1 MATSTYN
8 ITSSRT
14 DLQGLWRKVQV
25 GTLREAANFMFK
37 EWDDLESFRN
47 FDVDWST
54 REITAPFDMAE
65 GTGVASIVEGG
76 WEARPSS
83 PTVVDASFTWIHL
96 NKRFTVSLISRLIQ
110 QRNRAAMLIPQF
122 EHQGKKALQA
132 ISHWIADSYYG
143 FSTGV
148 RAKIAATSG
157 AGPLVLTL
165 KDAFGVAGLGSS
177 QATGPYYVA
186 KLFHVG
192 DWVALVRAGALVA
205 NSFGQITAVD
215 VMAKQITVTY
225 AGAVPAAAADDS
237 IVYANS
243 LENTT
248 LEGTDFNKGLSGW
261 LEAVTA
267 VSLQG
272 ISSAT
277 YPAWKPGYADTTAR
291 RFTNMDIRRM
301 KQAIRNTG
309 GGTLNYLRWSDGV
322 ENDVFDQMQASVRF
336 SDLYDMELDGSV
348 KARGVDISTSRHVP
362 PGMVFGAD
370 KASIRK
376 MVLLPRPGRPAWDDL
391 EKIQDRSGYVASID
405 YPLQMVWLNRG
416 NLAFASNKSEL

>member
-1 MATSTYN
+1 MATATYN
-8 ITSSRT
+8 VTSSKT
-14 DLQGLWRKVQV
+14 DLQGLWKKVQV

-54 REITAPFDMAE
+54 REITAPFDFAE
-65 GTGVASIVEGG
+65 GTGTASIVEGG

-110 QRNRAAMLIPQF
+110 QRNRAAQLIPQF

-143 FSTGV
+143 FSTAV
-148 RAKIAATSG
+148 RAKATAAGVGTTSQ
-157 AGPLVLTL
+157 VITL
-165 KDAFGVAGLGSS
+165 KDAYGVAGLGS
-177 QATGPYYVA
+177 TGSPAYVS

-192 DWVALVRAGALVA
+192 DYIAAVRAGALVA
-205 NSFGQITAVD
+205 NSFGVITAITPNTPS
-215 VMAKQITVTY
+215 ITVTF
-225 AGAVPAAAADDS
+225 AVAPTLAADDS

-248 LEGTDFNKGLSGW
+248 LEGTDYNKGLSGW
-261 LEAVTA
+261 LEAVSA

-301 KQAIRNTG
+301 RQAIANTG
-309 GGTLNYLRWSDGV
+309 GGTLNYIRWSQGV
-322 ENDVFDQMQASVRF
+322 ANDVFDQMQASVRF
-336 SDLYDMELDGSV
+336 NDLYDMDLDGSV
-348 KARGVDISTSRHVP
+348 RARGVDLTESRHVP

-391 EKIQDRSGYVASID
+391 EKVQDRSMYVASID
-405 YPLQMVWLNRG
+405 YPCQMVWLNRG
-416 NLAFASNKSEL
+416 NLAYATNKIEL

>member
-1 MATSTYN
+1 MAAASYN
-8 ITSSRT
+8 VTSSKT

-54 REITAPFDMAE
+54 REITAPFDLAE

-83 PTVVDASFTWIHL
+83 PSVVDASFTWIHL
-96 NKRFTVSLISRLIQ
+96 NKRFTVSLISKLIQ

-132 ISHWIADSYYG
+132 VSHWIADSYYG

-148 RAKIAATSG
+148 RAKVVSKTGTTTAVITI
-157 AGPLVLTL
+157 

-177 QATGPYYVA
+177 AASGPQYVA
-186 KLFHVG
+186 SLFHVG
-192 DWVALVRAGALVA
+192 DWIALVRSGALVA

-215 VMAKQITVTY
+215 PATPSITVSF
-225 AGAVPAAAADDS
+225 AVDPTPTANDS

-248 LEGTDFNKGLSGW
+248 LEGTDYNKSLSGW
-261 LEAVTA
+261 LEAVSA

-272 ISSAT
+272 ISSTT
-277 YPAWKPGYADTTAR
+277 YPAWAPGYANTTAGD
-291 RFTNMDIRRM
+291 FTNLDVRRM

-322 ENDVFDQMQASVRF
+322 ENSVFNQMQAAARF
-336 SDLYDMELDGSV
+336 NDLYNMELDGSV
-348 KARGVDISTSRHVP
+348 TARGVDISTSRHVP
-362 PGMVFGAD
+362 PGAVFGAD
-370 KASIRK
+370 KAAVRK

-391 EKIQDRSGYVASID
+391 EKVQDRSMYVASID
-405 YPLQMVWLNRG
+405 YPCQMVWLNRG
-416 NLAFASNKSEL
+416 NLAYALNKTEL

>member
-1 MATSTYN
+1 MATATYN
-8 ITSSRT
+8 VTSSGT

-25 GTLREAANFMFK
+25 STLREAANFMLP
-37 EWDDLESFRN
+37 EWDDFESFRN

-54 REITAPFDMAE
+54 REITAPFDLQE
-65 GTGVASIVEGG
+65 GSGAASIVEGG

-83 PTVVDASFTWIHL
+83 PTVVDATFTWIHL

-110 QRNRAAMLIPQF
+110 QRNRAAMLVPQF

-132 ISHWIADSYYG
+132 LSYWIADSFYG

-148 RAKIAATSG
+148 RAKVDASSG
-157 AGPLVLTL
+157 AGPLVITL
-165 KDAFGVAGLGSS
+165 KDAYGVAGLGSS
-177 QATGPYYVA
+177 EASGPYYVA
-186 KLFHVG
+186 RLFHVD
-192 DWVALVRAGALVA
+192 DWIACVRAGALVA
-205 NSFGQITAVD
+205 NSFGRITAVD
-215 VMAKQITVTY
+215 AENKQITVTY
-225 AGAVPAAAADDS
+225 SSVPTLAANDS

-248 LEGTDFNKGLSGW
+248 LEGTDYNKGLSGW
-261 LEAVTA
+261 LEAVSA

-277 YPAWKPGYADTTAR
+277 YPSWAPGYADTDAR

-309 GGTLNYLRWSDGV
+309 GGTLNYIRWSEGV
-322 ENDVFDQMQASVRF
+322 GNDLFDQMQAALRLSSLR
-336 SDLYDMELDGSV
+336 DMELDGNV
-348 KARGVDISTSRHVP
+348 KAEGIDISSSRHTP

-376 MVLLPRPGRPAWDDL
+376 MVLLPKPGRPAWDDL
-391 EKIQDRSGYVASID
+391 EKVQDRSMYVASID
-405 YPLQMVWLNRG
+405 YPCQMVWLNRG
-416 NLAFASNKSEL
+416 NLAYATNKTEL